1 MGYKMKFYGNQT
13 KYNKQGNDFAEVV
26 DIDDNHSIVIG
37 TIRKGKTSAIL
48 MQSSDKESVKHLFGN
63 RVSALHQEE

>member
-26 DIDDNHSIVIG
+26 DVDDNHSTIVG
-37 TIRKGKTSAIL
+37 TIRKGKTNSML
-48 MQSSDKESVKHLFGN
+48 MQSSTKENVEPLFSKC
-63 RVSALHQEE
+63 VSDFH